1 MFIVYIFAIAIS
13 VIVAFVL
20 IHLARMTGHVEKD
33 SSHNEIINRDSTYNH
48 SDESLNKIL
57 NEEIKGFVGSKSKQ
71 KAVTEKLSMIMN
83 KQIDEKINSTTK
95 ELSQKYE
102 KIIDEKA
109 KSEDIAWKTYNKV
122 LGDKRKTESVIRSVA
137 EGVVV
142 VDVNGNVIM
151 LNPAAEKLLA
161 TSKKDKVGKSI
172 SDNIREEQVVSLFKG
187 GADSDQEIEVVGEG
201 DEAKKIIR
209 ASSAVIENEDG
220 QTVGMVSV
228 LSDITKQRALDRMKS
243 QFIANV
249 THELRT
255 PLIAIDKSIEIL
267 FSEQAGNLSE
277 TQEQFLSLAARNLKR
292 LRALIDDLLD
302 LAKLEGGIMRIKCV
316 DHRIEDVVNESVEI
330 VNSWAGTKNIK
341 IYRKIQDNL
350 PTVYIDESR
359 IIQVLNN
366 LLSNAIKFTS
376 KGGSIGVIVSSDEI
390 KREVQVTVK
399 DTGIG
404 IDKDKLEKA
413 FDKFYQI
420 GESTPADIRGTGIGL
435 SIAKEIIELHE
446 GRIWIE
452 SEKGR
457 GSEFIFTLPLR

>member
-1 MFIVYIFAIAIS
+1 MSLVYIFTIAIS

-33 SSHNEIINRDSTYNH
+33 SRHNETINRGSTYNH
-48 SDESLNKIL
+48 SDDSLNKIL
-57 NEEIKGFVGSKSKQ
+57 DEEIKEFVGSKSKQ

-83 KQIDEKINSTTK
+83 KQIDERINSTTK

-122 LGDKRKTESVIRSVA
+122 LNDKRKTESVIRSVA

-209 ASSAVIENEDG
+209 SSSAVIENEDG

-302 LAKLEGGIMRIKCV
+302 LAKLEGG
-316 DHRIEDVVNESVEI
+316 
-330 VNSWAGTKNIK
+330 
-341 IYRKIQDNL
+341 
-350 PTVYIDESR
+350 
-359 IIQVLNN
+359 
-366 LLSNAIKFTS
+366 
-376 KGGSIGVIVSSDEI
+376 
-390 KREVQVTVK
+390 
-399 DTGIG
+399 
-404 IDKDKLEKA
+404 
-413 FDKFYQI
+413 
-420 GESTPADIRGTGIGL
+420 
-435 SIAKEIIELHE
+435 
-446 GRIWIE
+446 
-452 SEKGR
+452 
-457 GSEFIFTLPLR
+457 